1 VLAFADPEIIRLA
14 QQEFVPVVG
23 DDWYQRRR
31 DDAEGRFF
39 RSVSDQAGRGSR
51 GPNGGSTRQA
61 IYCLTASG
69 KLLSC
74 KNAGQSPAATLES
87 LRAGL
92 AAWNRL
98 PAPER
103 KPGAVKVEDFKADP
117 AFHRAPPPGTL
128 ILNVYTRALDRA
140 GPSQYRCAE
149 SKVEGVRR
157 VPQRDHLWLTEA
169 ECKALI
175 PADPKKGDT
184 VRVPD
189 AVSRRIFRFHLVDGT
204 LGEPM
209 PWGRDEVRSGTLT
222 VTVEE
227 ASAAG
232 VRLRLDGAALMATGV
247 DPAKA
252 ARGYDVRLLGYL
264 NYNAAK
270 KAIDRFDVV
279 ALGDCWGKNPV
290 YDQGRRGRTP
300 LGIAFEL
307 ARGGGPADRVPPQ
320 GARWLPGY
328 LDPNR

>member
-1 VLAFADPEIIRLA
+1 VLAFADPAVIRLA
-14 QQEFVPVVG
+14 QEAFVPVVG

-39 RSVSDQAGRGSR
+39 RAVSDQAGRGSR
-51 GPNGGSTRQA
+51 APNGGSTRQA

-74 KNAGQSPAATLES
+74 KNAGQHPGETLKG

-92 AAWNRL
+92 DAWNRL
-98 PAPER
+98 PASER
-103 KPGAVKVEDFKADP
+103 QPGAVRVGDFKPDP
-117 AFHRAPPPGTL
+117 GFDRTPPPGTL
-128 ILNVYTRALDRA
+128 ILNAYTRALSRA
-140 GPSQYRCAE
+140 GRSPYRRAE
-149 SKVEGVRR
+149 SKTEGVPRGT
-157 VPQRDHLWLTEA
+157 QRDHLWLTEA
-169 ECKALI
+169 EWKALL
-175 PADPKKGDT
+175 PANPKEGDT
-184 VRVPD
+184 ARVPD
-189 AVSRRIFRFHLVDGT
+189 AVARRIFRFHLVDST
-204 LGEPM
+204 LGEPV
-209 PWGRDEVRSGTLT
+209 PWERDEVRSGTLT

-227 ASAAG
+227 VGAAG
-232 VRLRLDGAALMATGV
+232 VRLRLDGAALMATSA
-247 DPAKA
+247 DAARA

-264 NYNAAK
+264 NYNARQ

-290 YDQGRRGRTP
+290 YDRGRPGRTP
-300 LGIAFEL
+300 LGTAFEL